1 MSVRP
6 RRSRETRT
14 NHDAISTPPL
24 ASSCSPLGARL
35 FGGRGAPLPGNPRS
49 LTTHSV
55 PDAFR
60 HVKPHHWGKGSQGRS
75 GRPAGSRDY
84 SAIRQRTKRAL
95 SSFPPR
101 IQRACRRGLPA
112 TARERG
118 LLRNLAMAGIMVL
131 ACVAGHAADS
141 VCASCHPE
149 QVEGYLETG
158 MGRSLSRSYNQP
170 DATFSHEFSGS
181 RFTVTSTRAG
191 TVQRVERDGW
201 SADQRVEFVIGSGN
215 HAFGYLIARGR
226 HLFQSPISYYA
237 RRGLWDVAP
246 GYEENA
252 HPEFERPVTAECL
265 WCHSGRPRPIR
276 ETLNQYSDPPFEAE
290 AISCDRCHGTA
301 REHLVK
307 PSADSILSP
316 SELSTRARDSVC
328 EQCHLSGEARVLNPN
343 RSFGDF
349 EPGMELEEVF
359 SVYLYEE
366 SGGVAGA
373 PEFKVVS
380 HVEQLAASRCA
391 QASGDA
397 FWCGTCHDPHAR
409 PSDAASYF
417 RQKCQGC
424 HAPDAL
430 VEHPNPVEDCVGCH
444 MPSRRAY
451 DSGHSAFTDHRIAR
465 SREQPASAE
474 EPWKLRAWRQP
485 RGPLARRNLGLAY
498 ARLAE
503 RGQSPLQANESLRN
517 LVAAMREFPENDV
530 AIPHALGRV
539 FLGRGKTG
547 LAVELFEHVVRVE
560 PQNPLWLQSLADG
573 LHARGNVDGAIEA
586 LERAIEVDPFI
597 ESSYRVLAT
606 IYITAGKRE
615 LATQTWERYLDRVPD
630 SIYARQAK
638 DSLGSEAQAP
648 ASKRFDAGR
657 P

>member
-1 MSVRP
+1 
-6 RRSRETRT
+6 
-14 NHDAISTPPL
+14 
-24 ASSCSPLGARL
+24 
-35 FGGRGAPLPGNPRS
+35 
-49 LTTHSV
+49 
-55 PDAFR
+55 
-60 HVKPHHWGKGSQGRS
+60 
-75 GRPAGSRDY
+75 
-84 SAIRQRTKRAL
+84 
-95 SSFPPR
+95 
-101 IQRACRRGLPA
+101 
-112 TARERG
+112 
-118 LLRNLAMAGIMVL
+118 
-131 ACVAGHAADS
+131 
-141 VCASCHPE
+141 
-149 QVEGYLETG
+149 

-170 DATFSHEFSGS
+170 DGSFSHLFSGS
-181 RFTVTSTRAG
+181 RFTVTTTG
-191 TVQRVERDGW
+191 TGMLQRVERDGW
-201 SADQRVEFVIGSGN
+201 RAEQPVEFVIGSGN

-237 RRGLWDVAP
+237 RRALWDVAP

-276 ETLNQYSDPPFEAE
+276 NTLNQYGDPRFEAA
-290 AISCDRCHGTA
+290 AISCDRCHGPA
-301 REHLVK
+301 REHLFK
-307 PSADSILSP
+307 PSADTILSP
-316 SELSTRARDSVC
+316 SELSARARDSVC

-359 SVYLYEE
+359 SVYLYEQ
-366 SGGVAGA
+366 SGGLASA

-397 FWCGTCHDPHAR
+397 LWCGTCHDPHES
-409 PSDAASYF
+409 PIDAVGYY

-430 VEHPNPVEDCVGCH
+430 VGHADPAEDCVGCH
-444 MPSRRAY
+444 MPSRQAY

-465 SREQPASAE
+465 SPEQPPSAE
-474 EPWKLRAWRQP
+474 EPWKLRAWREP

-517 LVAAMREFPENDV
+517 LVPAMREFPEDDV
-530 AIPHALGRV
+530 AIPLALGRI
-539 FLGRGKTG
+539 FRGRGKTE
-547 LAVELFEHVVRVE
+547 LAVELFEHVVAAE
-560 PQNPLWLQSLADG
+560 PKNPLWLQSLADG
-573 LHARGNVDGAIEA
+573 LHAHGNVDGAIAA
-586 LERAIEVDPFI
+586 LEQAIELDPFI

-606 IYITAGKRE
+606 IYATAGKSA
-615 LATQTWERYLDRVPD
+615 LAAQTWERYLDHVPD

-638 DSLGSEAQAP
+638 RSSGSETPLP
-648 ASKRFDAGR
+648 ASNERNPGT